1 MVLNQLLVPVG
12 TILKDS
18 HDIVGLT
25 ESSLAIVGFAVNGCE
40 DDTNISGNH
49 HSVMDVLLSNL
60 YPLIVARVLKTED
73 SAIIPQST
81 STITAFINKA
91 PAKIS
96 IV

>member
-25 ESSLAIVGFAVNGCE
+25 ESSLAIVGFAVNGC
-40 DDTNISGNH
+40 DDTNISSN
-49 HSVMDVLLSNL
+49 HSVMDILLLNL

-73 SAIIPQST
+73 SAIIQQST

-91 PAKIS
+91 PEKIS